1 MRPQARPFEPEAGT
15 VTLTVL
21 VMMLGFAAMLGL
33 MVDGN
38 GRLNARERADAI
50 AQQAARAGGQ
60 AIDPGSAV
68 SGQRIYVTPQSAAAA
83 AQAYLHAE
91 HMTGTVTVSANGETV
106 TVNLTT
112 TYTPLFLSAFGFGP
126 WQVPGEGSADLVAG
140 VTGP

>member
-1 MRPQARPFEPEAGT
+1 MSPPTPRRGPDSGT

-33 MVDGN
+33 LVDGN
-38 GRLNARERADAI
+38 GRLDAREQADAI

-68 SGQRIYVTPQSAAAA
+68 AGGRIYVTPQSAAAA
-83 AQAYLHAE
+83 AQAYLHAQ

-106 TVNLTT
+106 TVTVST

-126 WQVPGEGSADLVAG
+126 WQVPGTGSATLVAG
-140 VTGP
+140 ITGP